1 MKNYFYDL
9 NVKWVE
15 DPKQK
20 EVFECTLGALAE
32 YGFQAI
38 ALNITSN
45 GKIPKSPCP
54 IQTNK
59 FNSGLRTY
67 TRLTL
72 VMDDPQQNYGL
83 NAKNAILHSY
93 DILSVQPMTEKIFQM
108 ACQSMDIDLI
118 TFDLTT
124 DRLPFQLK
132 HGFVR
137 EAIKRGVYFELPI
150 AGAYSSDL
158 NVRRNVLANA
168 MAVARITK
176 GKNTILSSG
185 TATPALLRGPFDLY
199 NLAKLLGIPAHLA
212 MSSIRGCA
220 ALLLQRVATRKHTNR
235 GIVFEVPPTDNKTN
249 NKKDDL
255 LEDFVQFI

>member
-9 NVKWVE
+9 NVKWTE

-20 EVFECTLGALAE
+20 ELFECTLGALAE

-54 IQTNK
+54 IQTSSMKNT
-59 FNSGLRTY
+59 GLRTY

-83 NAKNAILHSY
+83 NAKNTILQSY
-93 DILSVQPMTEKIFQM
+93 DILSVQPMTEKTFQM
-108 ACQSMDIDLI
+108 ACQSIDIDLV
-118 TFDLTT
+118 TFDLTS

-150 AGAYSSDL
+150 SGAFSSDL

-168 MAVARITK
+168 MAVSRITK
-176 GKNTILSSG
+176 GKNTIISSG
-185 TATPALLRGPFDLY
+185 TSSPALLRGPFDLY

-212 MSSIRGCA
+212 MSSIRGCP
-220 ALLLQRVATRKHTNR
+220 ALLMQRVATRKHTNR
-235 GIVFEVPPTDNKTN
+235 GIVFEVPTDDKNDKHN
-249 NKKDDL
+249 NDL